1 MRCIIVEDQAPAQRV
16 LQKFIEDVDFLELRG
31 TFTDA
36 LKAIN
41 FLNQEK
47 IDLIFLDI
55 HLPKM
60 TGMEF
65 LKIKP
70 EDSLVILTTAYSEY
84 ALESYDYNVVDYLLK
99 PIAFQRFVQAVT
111 KANNIYNSFH
121 NKAPEQIEEPEIDE
135 VFIKTGYD
143 HVKIS
148 LSNIHYIKAVGDYSE
163 IHSASEMVLSSE
175 PFKYW
180 LNTLNRSKYIQIH
193 KSYIVNISKVKKV
206 SGNRVLFD
214 DASEVPIGRV
224 FKESFSKRF
233 LGK

>member
-70 EDSLVILTTAYSEY
+70 GNSQVILTTAYSEY

-111 KANNIYNSFH
+111 KANNLYNTSQ
-121 NKAPEQIEEPEIDE
+121 NTAPQQIEEPETDE

-148 LSNIHYIKAVGDYSE
+148 LSKIHYIKAVGDYSE
-163 IHSASEMVLSSE
+163 IHLVTEMVLSSE
-175 PFKYW
+175 PLKHW
-180 LNTLNRSKYIQIH
+180 LNTLSPNNFIQVH
-193 KSYIVNISKVKKV
+193 KSYIVNISNVRKV
-206 SGNRVLFD
+206 SGNRILFEND
-214 DASEVPIGRV
+214 EVPIGRV
-224 FKESFSKRF
+224 FKDSFSKRF
-233 LGK
+233 LNR